1 MPDFRAQELRELR
14 AHAATALM
22 LSQECRIK
30 AVRAMMLDDA
40 AEYMVDW
47 WIKSRTF

>member
-1 MPDFRAQELRELR
+1 MLDFRAQELKELR
-14 AHAATALM
+14 AHARTALI

-40 AEYMVDW
+40 AGYMVDW
-47 WIKSRTF
+47 WIKSRAF